1 MSPGEAGEQRWCH
14 ATVAMANRDR
24 ISLGQQ
30 TRQWARLA
38 GAVIGVGMLL
48 LVCQDG
54 IGIGYSNHS
63 GLIPVVRR
71 LIDPQY
77 LPGDFGIATRL
88 FHHRPYAEA
97 VAALA
102 RFVGED
108 GALIGLAVAGKMLLA
123 LSLMVLARALGL
135 GTWGYVVVGALIAAE
150 IAYVGRGL
158 ESNTLVGDSAIMPPP
173 FAHAFA
179 LLAIASLIRS
189 RYRAGAFFA
198 GVSLLFHLQIGLILG
213 LLLAPFY
220 LSRFLVEPRE
230 MGPTIALFLLPAA
243 PALFFLLQ
251 MVSSGLAGSTWTL
264 EYIRF
269 RHPHHFELRSTARAV
284 AAAVFLMVQWIAY
297 RRIQRLG
304 LPEARGVKILATISS
319 LIAGLALMHFLDYH
333 LIQSGTVAKLQ
344 FIRWTPFISVFGA
357 LSTVLLAQLAW
368 RGLPEARRRT
378 VFRGAAVLMAAIAI
392 GHSAAV
398 GKLSFRVHR
407 YAEESTAWAEVCRWI
422 KTNTPK
428 SAVFLTPP
436 GNDGFVYLAGRS
448 AVVEFRTNPDG
459 GLLLAEWYA
468 RLRDLGGGSLPDE
481 RGLRNAKRLNEAYAA
496 LPEDVLRALGE
507 KYGADYAVMPLRP
520 VSGLNVMYRND
531 AYQVARLRPD
541 SSAGTARATALT
553 CDNMTGSRRIC

>member
-1 MSPGEAGEQRWCH
+1 LGRQIKPVAG
-14 ATVAMANRDR
+14 
-24 ISLGQQ
+24 
-30 TRQWARLA
+30 LA

-54 IGIGYSNHS
+54 IGIGYSNHT

-71 LIDPQY
+71 LLDPQY

-108 GALIGLAVAGKMLLA
+108 GALIVLALTGKILLA

-135 GTWGYVVVGALIAAE
+135 STAGYVAVGALIAAE

-158 ESNTLVGDSAIMPPP
+158 ESNTLVGDPTIMPPP

-189 RYRAGAFFA
+189 RYRTGAFFVGA
-198 GVSLLFHLQIGLILG
+198 SFLFHLQIGLILG
-213 LLLAPFY
+213 FLLVPFY
-220 LSRFLVEPRE
+220 LARFRE
-230 MGPTIALFLLPAA
+230 KPGEIWSCVVLFLLPAA
-243 PALFFLLQ
+243 PALFYLQQ
-251 MVSSGLAGSTWTL
+251 MVGGGLAGSTWTL
-264 EYIRF
+264 DYIRF

-284 AAAVFLMVQWIAY
+284 AAAVFLTVQWIAC

-304 LPEARGVKILATISS
+304 LPEARGVKILGTISS

-333 LIQSGTVAKLQ
+333 LVQSGTVAKLQ
-344 FIRWTPFISVFGA
+344 FIRLTPFISVFGA
-357 LSTVLLAQLAW
+357 LSAVLLAELAW

-378 VFRGAAVLMAAIAI
+378 VSRGTAVLMVAIAI
-392 GHSAAV
+392 GHSAVA

-407 YAEESTAWAEVCRWI
+407 YAEEKTAWADVCRWI
-422 KTNTPK
+422 EGNTPK

-436 GNDGFVYLAGRS
+436 GNDGFVYLAQRS
-448 AVVEFRTNPDG
+448 AVVEFKINPDG
-459 GLLLAEWYA
+459 GLLLAEWYT
-468 RLRDLGGGSLPDE
+468 RLRDLGGGSLPTE

-496 LPEDVLRALGE
+496 LPEGFLRALGE
-507 KYGADYAVMPLRP
+507 KYRADYAVMPLRA
-520 VSGLNVMYRND
+520 VSGLNVVYRND
-531 AYQVARLRPD
+531 AYQVARLRP
-541 SSAGTARATALT
+541 TPPALV
-553 CDNMTGSRRIC
+553 RRPSLP